1 MIKVDI
7 YIPSGE
13 DEKKALERTTHLA
26 VSAHQDDIEFMA
38 YDGILKCFMQDDK
51 YFTAVVATNGSG
63 SPRSGLYG
71 DYSDE
76 HMMSVRKQ
84 EQKKAAVVG
93 DYSAQVFMDI
103 PSATIKNPDDRTAIE
118 DLKKVIE
125 ATQPKVIYTH
135 NPADKHDTHVAVVLR
150 LITALRELNYKP
162 DEFYG
167 CEVWRG
173 LDWMC
178 DNEKIAFDVSS
189 RPNLEAALLGVFD
202 SQIAGGKRY
211 DLAVTGRR
219 LANATFSESH
229 GVDNA
234 EKIIY
239 AVDLL
244 PVLNGEST
252 DEYIAGYI
260 DRFKNDVKE
269 KIKKLQ

>member
-1 MIKVDI
+1 MDI

-71 DYSDE
+71 NYSDS
-76 HMMSVRKQ
+76 HMMSLRKQ

-93 DYSAQVFMDI
+93 DYSAQVFLDI

-173 LDWMC
+173 LDWIC

>member
-1 MIKVDI
+1 M
-7 YIPSGE
+7 
-13 DEKKALERTTHLA
+13 
-26 VSAHQDDIEFMA
+26 
-38 YDGILKCFMQDDK
+38 
-51 YFTAVVATNGSG
+51 
-63 SPRSGLYG
+63 
-71 DYSDE
+71 
-76 HMMSVRKQ
+76 
-84 EQKKAAVVG
+84 
-93 DYSAQVFMDI
+93 
-103 PSATIKNPDDRTAIE
+103 
-118 DLKKVIE
+118 
-125 ATQPKVIYTH
+125 
-135 NPADKHDTHVAVVLR
+135 
-150 LITALRELNYKP
+150 
-162 DEFYG
+162 
-167 CEVWRG
+167 
-173 LDWMC
+173 
-178 DNEKIAFDVSS
+178 
-189 RPNLEAALLGVFD
+189 GVFD

>member
-1 MIKVDI
+1 
-7 YIPSGE
+7 
-13 DEKKALERTTHLA
+13 
-26 VSAHQDDIEFMA
+26 
-38 YDGILKCFMQDDK
+38 
-51 YFTAVVATNGSG
+51 
-63 SPRSGLYG
+63 
-71 DYSDE
+71 
-76 HMMSVRKQ
+76 
-84 EQKKAAVVG
+84 
-93 DYSAQVFMDI
+93 MDI

-173 LDWMC
+173 LDWIC

>member
-1 MIKVDI
+1 MDI

-71 DYSDE
+71 NYRDS

-173 LDWMC
+173 LDWIC